1 MHILG
6 KLLLYYIKQIYKVIA
21 YEIAKKSE
29 TLSMKKTYVIGS
41 IITMFEGS
49 FNFFQRVSKYPMK

>member
-6 KLLLYYIKQIYKVIA
+6 KLLLYYIKLIYKVLA
-21 YEIAKKSE
+21 YEITKKSE
-29 TLSMKKTYVIGS
+29 TLSMKKSYVIGS

-49 FNFFQRVSKYPMK
+49 FKQY

>member
-21 YEIAKKSE
+21 YEIPKKVK
-29 TLSMKKTYVIGS
+29 LY
-41 IITMFEGS
+41 
-49 FNFFQRVSKYPMK
+49 Q

>member
-6 KLLLYYIKQIYKVIA
+6 KLLLYYIKLIYKVIA
-21 YEIAKKSE
+21 YEIPKKSE
-29 TLSMKKTYVIGS
+29 TLSMKKSYVIGSIIGS

-49 FNFFQRVSKYPMK
+49 FKQYKYRR

>member
-6 KLLLYYIKQIYKVIA
+6 KLLLYYIKQINKVIA
-21 YEIAKKSE
+21 YEIPKKSE
-29 TLSMKKTYVIGS
+29 TLSMKKSYVIGS

-49 FNFFQRVSKYPMK
+49 FKQY